1 EAARGPIHVGG
12 AGGRVTIRASRGEV
26 RIDNA
31 KGEVMAENSRASII
45 IANDEPV
52 HAAYTLSNNR
62 GDVEIILPDGSDV
75 EVQGFVRKGSVDTDL
90 PLAVSANGQQGQ
102 SVNGLLGKGGSQ
114 VRAEVDSGRLILRQ
128 RR

>member
-1 EAARGPIHVGG
+1 
-12 AGGRVTIRASRGEV
+12 VTVRASRGEV

-31 KGEVMAENSRASII
+31 KGEVMAENSRAAII
-45 IANDEPV
+45 ITNDEPV
-52 HAAYTLSNNR
+52 RAAYTLSNNR

-102 SVNGLLGKGGSQ
+102 SVHGPLGNGDSQ
-114 VRAEVDSGRLILRQ
+114 VRAEVDNGRLILRQ